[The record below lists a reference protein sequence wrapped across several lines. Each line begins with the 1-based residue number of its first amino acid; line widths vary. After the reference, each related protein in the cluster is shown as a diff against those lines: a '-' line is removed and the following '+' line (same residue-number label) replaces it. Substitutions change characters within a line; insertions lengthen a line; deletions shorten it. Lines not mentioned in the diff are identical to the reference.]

1 MLNQIKSN
9 QNRMQRNG
17 TKVMFGFV
25 GQREFEHLKN
35 YVYAFGCVYDAI
47 IKSHWS
53 GACYD
58 VNAACVLVA

>member
-1 MLNQIKSN
+1 
-9 QNRMQRNG
+9 MQRNG

-25 GQREFEHLKN
+25 GQPEFEHLKN

-58 VNAACVLVA
+58 VCCDVNAAVVLVA